1 MHPDVAGERCLI
13 KDRAAPIDVTAH
25 ETIAASSDVK
35 CVRIGE
41 SHRVVV
47 RKPCCTT
54 QRAPVRNPNATNL
67 TAARC
72 LATQRF
78 DTHRRAHP

>member
-1 MHPDVAGERCLI
+1 
-13 KDRAAPIDVTAH
+13 
-25 ETIAASSDVK
+25 VK

-54 QRAPVRNPNATNL
+54 QRAP
-67 TAARC
+67 C
-72 LATQRF
+72 L
-78 DTHRRAHP
+78 